1 MTRLTALLLL
11 ALVAGCSSS
20 DTKRRV
26 SPRFSAAE
34 VPAAIAE
41 SEADLDAGRY
51 EAALERLRSAKNTP
65 DLPAEQRQAVQLV
78 LERAAGEVITHSTNA
93 SDLQEL
99 TDIDIPRPLAV
110 EAGIRAAHLLFEEGE
125 RMKAFRL
132 LRKLDAKFPQH
143 PRRMQAASLLYEVGK
158 DLASDDGSYL
168 LIFHY
173 KNDAPQVLEYLVM
186 NHPSAPEGDEALW
199 LLSQL
204 YEEANQLD
212 LAIEKHQDLILWF
225 LGSEY
230 VVRSQAAI
238 PRLRMAIL
246 HSPEYDR
253 SQLLLARAELETW
266 LAEHGSTA
274 QPELIAEVR
283 RDRTDAIRRLA
294 DSDLDIARFYERVD
308 SPKGATFHAR
318 RAFDLAR
325 EGADPVQIEEARE
338 LLQAVQTEGSNP

>member
-1 MTRLTALLLL
+1 M
-11 ALVAGCSSS
+11 
-20 DTKRRV
+20 
-26 SPRFSAAE
+26 
-34 VPAAIAE
+34 
-41 SEADLDAGRY
+41 
-51 EAALERLRSAKNTP
+51 
-65 DLPAEQRQAVQLV
+65 
-78 LERAAGEVITHSTNA
+78 
-93 SDLQEL
+93 
-99 TDIDIPRPLAV
+99 
-110 EAGIRAAHLLFEEGE
+110 
-125 RMKAFRL
+125 
-132 LRKLDAKFPQH
+132 
-143 PRRMQAASLLYEVGK
+143 
-158 DLASDDGSYL
+158 
-168 LIFHY
+168 
-173 KNDAPQVLEYLVM
+173 
-186 NHPSAPEGDEALW
+186 
-199 LLSQL
+199 
-204 YEEANQLD
+204 
-212 LAIEKHQDLILWF
+212 
-225 LGSEY
+225 
-230 VVRSQAAI
+230 RSQAAI